1 MPDALV
7 TAHGLETHFVARGSF
22 AERLMGRSPGTVR
35 AVDGVTLEIAPGEVF
50 GLVGEWGSGQTTIGR
65 TLLKLAQPT
74 AGSITLECVDITEQ
88 DSEKTPHLRRRRP
101 PRDQHPTAS

>member
-1 MPDALV
+1 MPDALI

-22 AERLMGRSPGTVR
+22 AERLMGRSHGTVC

-50 GLVGEWGSGQTTIGR
+50 GLVGESGSGKTTLGR

-74 AGSITLECVDITEQ
+74 AGSIT
-88 DSEKTPHLRRRRP
+88 
-101 PRDQHPTAS
+101 